1 MAVGG
6 ISSLSILNITL
17 SKAGNN
23 TTESM
28 EANKGFEPAYLALHR
43 NGELKNR
50 YLTLREMMV
59 DCKLCPRECR
69 VNRLKG
75 EEGVCGSTSTL
86 KISSFHPHFGEESP
100 LVGNNGSGTIFFTH
114 CGLLCVF
121 CINADISH
129 GGQGNVSTVNDLAR
143 MMMTLQK
150 MGCHNI
156 NVVTPTHY
164 SPHILEALGIAA
176 KQGLRLPVAYNT
188 HGWERIEILKILDGV
203 IDIYLADFKYTKSS
217 MAGKYSAGAYSYPAI
232 TKEALIEMNRQ
243 VGVAIPNKQGIL
255 ERGLII
261 RHLVMPNGTSG
272 SIEAMRW
279 ISENLPK
286 DTYINVMSQYTPMH
300 KAFDYPEIAR
310 RITRAEYNEVVDA
323 AKLFGLTNLDIQG

>member
-1 MAVGG
+1 MKNKGKNIINRRRFIKGMLMAVGG
-6 ISSLSILNITL
+6 ISYLSVLNIKHI
-17 SKAGNN
+17 KARTNIQP
-23 TTESM
+23 SM
-28 EANKGFEPAYLALHR
+28 EAKKGFEPAYLTLHR

-50 YLTLREMMV
+50 YLTLREMMA

-75 EEGVCGSTSTL
+75 EEGVCGSSSTL

-100 LVGNNGSGTIFFTH
+100 LVGNSGSGTIFFTH

-129 GGQGNVSTVNDLAR
+129 GGHGNVRTVNDLAQ

-150 MGCHNI
+150 MGCQNI

-164 SPHILEALGIAA
+164 SSHILEALYIAA

-188 HGWERIEILKILDGV
+188 HGWERMEILKILDGV
-203 IDIYLADFKYTKSS
+203 IDIYLSDFKYTKSS

-232 TKEALIEMNRQ
+232 TKEALI
-243 VGVAIPNKQGIL
+243 
-255 ERGLII
+255 
-261 RHLVMPNGTSG
+261 
-272 SIEAMRW
+272 
-279 ISENLPK
+279 
-286 DTYINVMSQYTPMH
+286 
-300 KAFDYPEIAR
+300 
-310 RITRAEYNEVVDA
+310 
-323 AKLFGLTNLDIQG
+323 